1 MRIKSWSLFE
11 SNENIDE
18 VLSTVKELLMELDF
32 IDIKQNAVIRR
43 MDSKEYIRIDVWKP
57 IVGVFTGFNS
67 IDSTERVFRWRD
79 IADVMDSVTGYLE
92 SEGFYFSSDSDEVR
106 NKGSWD
112 GMQYT
117 NMRTHYQIVFK
128 KR

>member
-18 VLSTVKELLMELDF
+18 VLSTIKELLMELDF
-32 IDIKQNAVIRR
+32 IDIKQKAVIRR

-79 IADVMDSVTGYLE
+79 ISDVMDSVTGYLE
-92 SEGFYFSSDSDEVR
+92 SEGFYFWSDSNEVR

>member
-1 MRIKSWSLFE
+1 MIIKSWSLFE

-18 VLSTVKELLMELDF
+18 VLSNVKELLMELDF
-32 IDIKQNAVIRR
+32 IDIKQKAVIRR
-43 MDSKEYIRIDVWKP
+43 MDSKEFIRIDVWKP

-92 SEGFYFSSDSDEVR
+92 SEGFYFWSDSNEVR

-117 NMRTHYQIVFK
+117 NMRTYYQIVFK